1 MEALVDSD
9 RVISGA
15 LDRTAL
21 RTCNERKLDRQR
33 RPSCDEHVL
42 SIGVHR
48 DST

>member
-15 LDRTAL
+15 LDRT
-21 RTCNERKLDRQR
+21 ERKLDRQR